1 MTDEDPPDD
10 HPSEP
15 PGAPHKETRRSRFES
30 VIPEIIKR
38 AVELGVEKARESPD
52 TVRQFVHDLK
62 VPKEVAH
69 VIFQQIDDTKNGL
82 FRVVAKEIRDFLEH
96 TNFSG
101 EVQKLL
107 TTVQF
112 EVNTTIRFTP
122 NDGREPRKEGEGK
135 EGAEGEDD
143 KRSEGAPGGDK
154 GEGDD
159 AAPSSRRPLPK
170 PEVKTSVHVRR
181 DPREAARRGARG
193 PRGGA

>member
-1 MTDEDPPDD
+1 MSDADPPDD
-10 HPSEP
+10 HPSDP
-15 PGAPHKETRRSRFES
+15 PGPPPKEGMRSRFES

-69 VIFQQIDDTKNGL
+69 VIFQQVDDTKNGL

-96 TNFSG
+96 TNFAG

-122 NDGREPRKEGEGK
+122 NDGSEPRKDGDASEGGEAEGK
-135 EGAEGEDD
+135 Q
-143 KRSEGAPGGDK
+143 RSEGDGSSVGSA
-154 GEGDD
+154 ED

-170 PEVKTSVHVRR
+170 PEVKTSVRVRR
-181 DPREAARRGARG
+181 DDRETGRRG
-193 PRGGA
+193 PRGRRGGA

>member
-1 MTDEDPPDD
+1 MSDEDLPDE

-15 PGAPHKETRRSRFES
+15 PSAPHKESRRSRLES
-30 VIPEIIKR
+30 VIPEILKR

-52 TVRQFVHDLK
+52 TVRQFVNDLK

-96 TNFSG
+96 TNFAG

-122 NDGREPRKEGEGK
+122 NDGREPRKDGGDGEGEAK
-135 EGAEGEDD
+135 KDGEAAAAD
-143 KRSEGAPGGDK
+143 AVHGD
-154 GEGDD
+154 EEPP
-159 AAPSSRRPLPK
+159 ASRLPK
-170 PEVKTSVHVRR
+170 PEVKTSVSVRR
-181 DPREAARRGARG
+181 DDRDRARRNRPRTRGA
-193 PRGGA
+193 

>member
-1 MTDEDPPDD
+1 MSDEDPPAE

-15 PGAPHKETRRSRFES
+15 PSTPHKESRRSRLES

-52 TVRQFVHDLK
+52 TVRQFVHDMK

-96 TNFSG
+96 TNFAG

-122 NDGREPRKEGEGK
+122 NDGREPKKNNDGGDPEGGPDGESKDGK
-135 EGAEGEDD
+135 EPKDA
-143 KRSEGAPGGDK
+143 K
-154 GEGDD
+154 
-159 AAPSSRRPLPK
+159 AAPSSEEEERTPPSRRPLPR
-170 PEVKTSVHVRR
+170 PEVKTSVSVRR
-181 DPREAARRGARG
+181 DGRDRS
-193 PRGGA
+193 

>member
-1 MTDEDPPDD
+1 M
-10 HPSEP
+10 
-15 PGAPHKETRRSRFES
+15 RSRFES

-38 AVELGVEKARESPD
+38 AVEIGVEKARESPD

-69 VIFQQIDDTKNGL
+69 VIFQQVDDTKNGL

-96 TNFSG
+96 TNFAG

-122 NDGREPRKEGEGK
+122 NDGSEPHKDGDDS
-135 EGAEGEDD
+135 EGADADGT
-143 KRSEGAPGGDK
+143 KRSEGDGSAGD
-154 GEGDD
+154 GED

-170 PEVKTSVHVRR
+170 PEVKTSVRVRR
-181 DPREAARRGARG
+181 DDRETGRRG
-193 PRGGA
+193 PRGRRGGA